1 MPSLVVDEEQDCF
14 TNYHQRQLILHVM
27 GERERDGRGKKCRYD
42 NIFEQPRAESH
53 HLALS
58 GGEVRWRWAEN
69 YKSAARKIEKL

>member
-14 TNYHQRQLILHVM
+14 TNYHQWRQLILHVRD
-27 GERERDGRGKKCRYD
+27 RERDSRGKKRRYD
-42 NIFEQPRAESH
+42 DIFEQPRAESH

-58 GGEVRWRWAEN
+58 GREVRWRWAEN